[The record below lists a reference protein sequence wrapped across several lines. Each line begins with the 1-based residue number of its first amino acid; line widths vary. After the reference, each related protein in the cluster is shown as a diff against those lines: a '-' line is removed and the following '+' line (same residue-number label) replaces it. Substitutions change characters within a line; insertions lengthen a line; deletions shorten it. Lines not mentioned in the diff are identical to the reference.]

1 MLHENNVVD
10 SEQKDKRTVRS
21 KDFLKGRRRE
31 ELSAEELRAVEDLIS
46 EVRTV
51 PARHNMIVAGEPVDF
66 STLLLEGTM
75 CRYMDDRQGMR
86 QLVALQVPGDF
97 VDLHAFPL
105 KYLDHDVA
113 TITECQVAIVP
124 HSALERI
131 MEKFPHLARMLW
143 FSTLLDAA
151 MHREW
156 IFRLGRLDAAGRI
169 AHFFAEINVR
179 LHLVGRSDGNSFT
192 LPITQN
198 DLAEALGMTTV
209 HVNRV
214 LRDLR
219 EQGVLTFRGGLVKI
233 DDVERL
239 HRIAEFESR
248 YLFTDTAAI

>member
-1 MLHENNVVD
+1 ML
-10 SEQKDKRTVRS
+10 S
-21 KDFLKGRRRE
+21 KDFLKGRRRD
-31 ELSAEELRAVEDLIS
+31 ELSNEEINAVEELIS

-51 PARHNMIVAGEPVDF
+51 PPRHNMIIAGQPIEF
-66 STLLLEGTM
+66 STLLLDGTM

-105 KYLDHDVA
+105 KHLDHDVA
-113 TITECQVAIVP
+113 TITECRVAIVP
-124 HSALERI
+124 HARLEEI
-131 MEKFPHLARMLW
+131 MVKYPHLARMLW

-169 AHFFAEINVR
+169 AHFFAEINLR
-179 LHLVGRSDGNSFT
+179 LALVGRSDGNSFA

-219 EQGVLTFRGGLVKI
+219 EQEIMTFRGGVVNI
-233 DDVERL
+233 QDVTKL
-239 HRIAEFESR
+239 HRVAEFEPG
-248 YLFTDTAAI
+248 YLYTNAEGGDSFNAGRVGN

>member
-1 MLHENNVVD
+1 M
-10 SEQKDKRTVRS
+10 RS

-31 ELSAEELRAVEDLIS
+31 ELSAEELQAVEDLIS

-51 PARHNMIVAGEPVDF
+51 PARHNMIVAGERIDF

-105 KYLDHDVA
+105 KHLDHDVA

-124 HSALERI
+124 HDALEKI
-131 MEKFPHLARMLW
+131 MEKHPHLARMLW

-169 AHFFAEINVR
+169 AHFFAEINLR
-179 LHLVGRSDGNSFT
+179 LQLVGRSDGKSFS

-219 EQGVLTFRGGLVKI
+219 EQEVMTFRSGVVKI
-233 DDVERL
+233 DNLDRL
-239 HRIAEFESR
+239 HRIAEFEPG
-248 YLFTDTAAI
+248 YLYTDRPGNDSFNAGNG

>member
-1 MLHENNVVD
+1 ML
-10 SEQKDKRTVRS
+10 S

-31 ELSAEELRAVEDLIS
+31 ELSDEELNAVEDLIS
-46 EVRTV
+46 EVRIV
-51 PARHNMIVAGEPVDF
+51 PPRQNMIVAGHTIEF
-66 STLLLEGTM
+66 STLLLDGTM

-105 KYLDHDVA
+105 KHLDHDVA
-113 TITECQVAIVP
+113 TITECRVAIVP
-124 HSALERI
+124 HEKLENI
-131 MEKFPHLARMLW
+131 MDKYPHLARMLW

-169 AHFFAEINVR
+169 AHFFAEINLR
-179 LHLVGRSDGNSFT
+179 LSLVGRSDGNSFA

-209 HVNRV
+209 HVNRI

-219 EQGVLTFRGGLVKI
+219 EQEIMTFRGGVVQIHDVK
-233 DDVERL
+233 RL
-239 HRIAEFESR
+239 HRTAEFEPG
-248 YLFTDTAAI
+248 YLYTDTPGGDKFNAGRVE

>member
-1 MLHENNVVD
+1 ML
-10 SEQKDKRTVRS
+10 S
-21 KDFLKGRRRE
+21 KDFLKGRRRD
-31 ELSAEELRAVEDLIS
+31 ELSNEEINAVEELIS

-51 PARHNMIVAGEPVDF
+51 PPRHNMIIAGQPIEF
-66 STLLLEGTM
+66 STLLLDGTM

-105 KYLDHDVA
+105 KHLDHDVA
-113 TITECQVAIVP
+113 TITECRVAIVP
-124 HSALERI
+124 HARLEEI
-131 MEKFPHLARMLW
+131 MEKYPHLARMLW

-169 AHFFAEINVR
+169 AHFFAEINLR
-179 LHLVGRSDGNSFT
+179 LALVGRSDGNSFA

-219 EQGVLTFRGGLVKI
+219 EQGVMTFRGGVVNI
-233 DDVERL
+233 EDVTKL
-239 HRIAEFESR
+239 HRVAEFEPG
-248 YLFTDTAAI
+248 YLYTNAAGGDSFNAGRVGN

>member
-1 MLHENNVVD
+1 ML
-10 SEQKDKRTVRS
+10 S
-21 KDFLKGRRRE
+21 KDFLKGRRRD
-31 ELSAEELRAVEDLIS
+31 ELSNEEINAVEELIS

-51 PARHNMIVAGEPVDF
+51 PPRHNMIIAGQPIEF
-66 STLLLEGTM
+66 STLLLDGTM

-105 KYLDHDVA
+105 KHLDHDVA
-113 TITECQVAIVP
+113 TITECRVAIVP
-124 HSALERI
+124 HARLEEI
-131 MEKFPHLARMLW
+131 MEKYPHLARMLW

-169 AHFFAEINVR
+169 AHFFAEINLR
-179 LHLVGRSDGNSFT
+179 LELVGRSDGNSFA

-214 LRDLR
+214 LRALR
-219 EQGVLTFRGGLVKI
+219 EQGVMTFRGGVVNI
-233 DDVERL
+233 EDVTKL
-239 HRIAEFESR
+239 HRVAEFEPG
-248 YLFTDTAAI
+248 YLYTNAAGGDSFNAGRVGN